1 MRLHHTRELNNY
13 LVEYPREWTSEH
25 GYIWDRL
32 WCDATVT
39 FDAVSGSMEP
49 KSAYL
54 AIYPF
59 HDGEE
64 DEITAMEVTELRH
77 TLHALLDA
85 ELVRAARDDLP
96 AEVPFP

>member
-13 LVEYPREWTSEH
+13 LVEYPREWTSED

-54 AIYPF
+54 AIYAF
-59 HDGEE
+59 QNGEE
-64 DEITAMEVTELRH
+64 DEITAMGFTEIRH

-85 ELVRAARDDLP
+85 ELVRAARADLP